1 MFEKLKVDSCIDCW
15 RSFLFGQ
22 VDKPLRSIR
31 YWRRLTS
38 TEESWVSFFNVLP
51 AVDNRYVA
59 LAAYV
64 VYDNNLK
71 CLKCL
76 GVCQLKG

>member
-1 MFEKLKVDSCIDCW
+1 MSLYDQS
-15 RSFLFGQ
+15 G
-22 VDKPLRSIR
+22 IR

-38 TEESWVSFFNVLP
+38 TEESWVSFFNVMP
-51 AVDNRYVA
+51 AVDNREVA

-64 VYDNNLK
+64 MYDSTLK

-76 GVCQLKG
+76 DVYQLKDRAVAKT